1 MSHRILTLIAVLL
14 PCAAALAGGTAQGP
28 LFRSRLDLVA
38 LSLTVV
44 NEGGRI
50 VTGLTRE
57 AFTVTE
63 DGRTRS
69 IAHFTSDPVPV
80 SLVIALDA
88 SGSMVG
94 RRFSVASQA
103 VMRFFD
109 RMAPDDE
116 ISIIGFNDRPF
127 AIAPWTRSPLVVR
140 DALSQVTA
148 RGTTA
153 LYAAVLSA
161 IDALR
166 MSEHRRQAVIVI
178 SDGNDFVPRDFQASV
193 LGPQQAL
200 EQRQMRTLQRIEGTE
215 AIVYAIG
222 VDARAADPTVL
233 DQQFD
238 ASTLRR
244 LTDPTGGI
252 TLIVKSDDAVIG
264 AAERIGEELRQQY
277 QIGFVPAN
285 DSDGKFHRVRVTV
298 SGCKC
303 HVRVRAGFI
312 AGRRP

>member
-1 MSHRILTLIAVLL
+1 MASSRILTLIAALL
-14 PCAAALAGGTAQGP
+14 LCTGAVGASTAQGP
-28 LFRSRLDLVA
+28 LFRSRVDLVA

-44 NEGGRI
+44 NEGGRF
-50 VTGLTRE
+50 VTGLARE

-80 SLVIALDA
+80 SLVIAVDA

-94 RRFSVASQA
+94 QRFDLASQA
-103 VMRFFD
+103 VLQFFD
-109 RMAPDDE
+109 RMGPDDE
-116 ISIIGFNDRPF
+116 ISIIGFDDRPF
-127 AIAPWTRSPLVVR
+127 VIAPWTRSPNGAR
-140 DALSQVTA
+140 DALRQVTPQ
-148 RGTTA
+148 GTTA
-153 LYAAVLSA
+153 LYAAVVSA

-166 MSEHRRQAVIVI
+166 MSKHRRQAVIVI
-178 SDGNDFVPRDFQASV
+178 SDGNDFVRDPQASIPY
-193 LGPQQAL
+193 PQEAVV
-200 EQRQMRTLQRIEGTE
+200 RQMRALQRIEGTE
-215 AIVYAIG
+215 ALVYAIG
-222 VDARAADPTVL
+222 VNASAADPSIRG
-233 DQQFD
+233 QQFD
-238 ASTLRR
+238 ANALRR

-252 TLIVKSDDAVIG
+252 THIVRSDDAVIG

-285 DSDGKFHRVRVTV
+285 DSDGRFHRIRVTV

-303 HVRVRAGFI
+303 RVRVRAGFI

>member
-1 MSHRILTLIAVLL
+1 VSLRKLTLIAVLL
-14 PCAAALAGGTAQGP
+14 LCAGALVAGTAQGP

-44 NEGGRI
+44 DEGGRI

-103 VMRFFD
+103 VMRFYD
-109 RMAPDDE
+109 RMGPDDE

-127 AIAPWTRSPLVVR
+127 VIAPWTRSSLVVR
-140 DALSQVTA
+140 DALRRVTA
-148 RGTTA
+148 DGTTA

-166 MSEHRRQAVIVI
+166 NAEHRRQAVIVI
-178 SDGNDFVPRDFQASV
+178 SDGNDFVQRDPQASV
-193 LGPQQAL
+193 PGPQQAL
-200 EQRQMRTLQRIEGTE
+200 ERRMRALQRIEGTE
-215 AIVYAIG
+215 AVVYAIG
-222 VDARAADPTVL
+222 VDAPAADASIRY
-233 DQQFD
+233 QEFD
-238 ASTLRR
+238 ANALRR

-252 TLIVKSDDAVIG
+252 TKIVKSDDAVVG
-264 AAERIGEELRQQY
+264 AAEQIGEELRQQY

-303 HVRVRAGFI
+303 NVRVRAGFI
-312 AGRRP
+312 AGGRP